1 MIAEFLSA
9 ARSAAP
15 LLHAPELAELWVT
28 PSALPEFRIS
38 GLAGHLHGQV
48 GNVPRFLDAAVPPG
62 AVPMDAV
69 HYYAR
74 NPDVDVDSPIASGI
88 RERSEQN
95 AGASAAALAARY
107 DTAVDEVAARLEGM
121 DEDRPILVFDRW
133 ALPLGQ
139 CLLTRL
145 LEIVVHADD
154 LAVSLNVLTPA
165 FDDDVVDA
173 AVTTLARIAARKR
186 GALPVLRALAR
197 RERAGALATAF

>member
-15 LLHAPELAELWVT
+15 LLHAPELAERWVK
-28 PSALPEFRIS
+28 PSALAEFRIS

-48 GNVPRFLDAAVPPG
+48 GNVPRFLDTPVPADAP
-62 AVPMDAV
+62 VMDAV

-74 NPDVDVDSPIASGI
+74 HPDVDVDSPIASGI
-88 RERSEQN
+88 RQRSEQN
-95 AGASAAALAARY
+95 AGSSAAELAARY
-107 DTAVDEVAARLEGM
+107 DAAVDDVAARLAGL
-121 DEDRPILVFDRW
+121 DEERPVLVFDRW

-154 LAVSLNVLTPA
+154 LAVSLDVPTPT
-165 FDDDVVDA
+165 FDDGVLDA
-173 AVTTLARIAARKR
+173 AVTTLARIAVRKR
-186 GALPVLRALAR
+186 GALPVLRALSR
-197 RERAGALATAF
+197 RERADALATAF

>member
-15 LLHAPELAELWVT
+15 LLHAPELAECWHK
-28 PSALPEFRIS
+28 PSALAEFRVS
-38 GLAGHLHGQV
+38 GLAGHLAGQV
-48 GNVPRFLDAAVPPG
+48 SNIGRFLDAPVPPD
-62 AVPMDAV
+62 AAPMDAV
-69 HYYAR
+69 RYYSQH
-74 NPDVDVDSPIASGI
+74 PDTVVDSPVSTGI
-88 RERSEQN
+88 RERGEEF
-95 AGASAAALAARY
+95 AGSSAAELATRHDA
-107 DTAVDEVAARLEGM
+107 AVAEVAARLAGL
-121 DEDRPILVFDRW
+121 DEERLVMMFDRW
-133 ALPLGQ
+133 VLPLRQ

-145 LEIVVHADD
+145 LELVVHADD
-154 LAVSLNVLTPA
+154 LAVSLNVPTPV